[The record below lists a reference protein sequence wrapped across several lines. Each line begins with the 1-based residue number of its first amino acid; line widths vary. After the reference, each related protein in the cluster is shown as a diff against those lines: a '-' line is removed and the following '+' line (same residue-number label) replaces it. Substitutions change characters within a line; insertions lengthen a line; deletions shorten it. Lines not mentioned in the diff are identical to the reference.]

1 MKKIQKRLQDLTTT
15 ILLHEDP
22 TSEECAAYCAELKML
37 RELIATWKALN
48 GYEGDLDPDA
58 DPGDRPERK
67 STQVWE

>member
-1 MKKIQKRLQDLTTT
+1 MKKIQKRLQDLTAT
-15 ILLHEDP
+15 ILNHEDP
-22 TSEECAAYCAELKML
+22 TSEECAACCAELKML

>member
-1 MKKIQKRLQDLTTT
+1 MKKIQKRLQDLTAT
-15 ILLHEDP
+15 ILNHEDS